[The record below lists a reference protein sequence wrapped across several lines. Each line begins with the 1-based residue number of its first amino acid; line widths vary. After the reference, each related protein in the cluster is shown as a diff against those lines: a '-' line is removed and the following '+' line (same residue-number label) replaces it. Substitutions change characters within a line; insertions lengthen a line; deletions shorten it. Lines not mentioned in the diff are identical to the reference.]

1 VSRRNQNPAGQLKSF
16 KARCIFA
23 GSCLAAGAIILIGRA
38 VDLQV
43 IDHAFLNSEADA
55 RHVRRATIVAHR
67 GTITD
72 RNGEPL
78 AVSTPVDSIW
88 VDPGEVVAA
97 SENIPLLASL
107 LKMNEQSLT
116 TLLTRNVD
124 RNFLYLKRHIN
135 PVEAERITSRDI
147 PGVSSQREYR
157 RYYPAAEVTGHLI
170 GFANVDDVGQEGLE
184 LAFDHRLT
192 GRSGSKLV
200 LKDRLGRSVE
210 DIERVSVAEP
220 GQDIAISI
228 DLRIQYLAY
237 RALKQAIQ
245 NNRAASG
252 SVVVLDIQTG
262 EVLAMVNQPSYNP
275 NDRSQF
281 KATNYRNRAITDI
294 LEPGST
300 IKPLI
305 AAAAIESGKYTPTS
319 PLIDTNPG
327 RFRVGSKMI
336 TDKHNLGVIDL
347 TTVLARSSNVGATK
361 VALSLEPA
369 RLWKVLS
376 DFGIGRSSASGFPGE
391 SAGLLS
397 HYDNWRP
404 LSQATLAYGYGVS
417 VTPLQLAEAYAVLGA
432 QGLQRPVSLLPV
444 KQPPIA
450 RRVISAETAR
460 SVVEMMEQVVTREGT
475 GLLAAVAGYKVAGK
489 TGTTRKFKVGGYA
502 DNRYTSLFAGV
513 APATNPRLSVVV
525 VIDDPSAGQYYGGMV
540 AGPVF
545 SQIVADAARI
555 LAIPPD
561 AISPVK
567 DYSTTVALQR

>member
-1 VSRRNQNPAGQLKSF
+1 MSRRSHNPAGQLKSF
-16 KARCIFA
+16 QTRCKVA
-23 GSCLAAGAIILIGRA
+23 GGFLMLGAILLIIRA

-43 IDHAFLNSEADA
+43 IKHAFLNSEADA

-88 VDPGEVVAA
+88 VDPGDVVAA
-97 SENIPLLASL
+97 PENIPLLAEL
-107 LKMNEQSLT
+107 LKMDEQVLT

-124 RNFLYLKRHIN
+124 RNFLYLKRHMN
-135 PVEAERITSRDI
+135 PVEAARITKRAI

-157 RYYPAAEVTGHLI
+157 RYYPAAEVTGHLV
-170 GFANVDDVGQEGLE
+170 GFANIDDVGQEGLE

-210 DIERVSVAEP
+210 DIERVKAAEP
-220 GQDIAISI
+220 GQDIATSI

-245 NNRAASG
+245 SNRATSG
-252 SVVVLDIQTG
+252 SAVVLDIQTG

-275 NDRSQF
+275 NDRAQF
-281 KATNYRNRAITDI
+281 KASNYRNRAITDI

-305 AAAAIESGKYTPTS
+305 AAAALESGKYTPTS

-327 RFRVGSKMI
+327 RMRVGSKMI

-347 TTVLARSSNVGATK
+347 TTVLSRSSNVGSTK

-369 RLWKVLS
+369 NLWKILN

-397 HYDNWRP
+397 HYENWRP

-417 VTPLQLAEAYAVLGA
+417 VTPLQLAQAYAALGA
-432 QGLQRPVSLLPV
+432 EGLQRPVSLLPV

-450 RRVISAETAR
+450 RRVISAESAR
-460 SVVEMMEQVVTREGT
+460 AVIKMMEQVVTREGT
-475 GLLAAVAGYKVAGK
+475 GLLAAVAGYTVAGK
-489 TGTTRKFKVGGYA
+489 TGTTRKFKVGGYEN
-502 DNRYTSLFAGV
+502 DRYTSLFAGV
-513 APATNPRLSVVV
+513 APASNPRLSVVV
-525 VIDDPSAGQYYGGMV
+525 VIDEPSAGQYYGGMV

-545 SQIVADAARI
+545 SQIVADAARL

-561 AISPVK
+561 AIRPASN
-567 DYSTTVALQR
+567 YSTTVAQQR